1 MPIEQRGV
9 DTIPEHERTSG
20 PRDLVSI
27 LLGSNLCLGVIVFG
41 WLPPSFGLGW
51 WASVSAIVAGTV
63 AGILFTAP
71 LALVSLRT
79 ATNLST
85 SSGAQFGVRG
95 RLVGSVVGLLLAL
108 GYTALTVW
116 IGGDVML
123 RVLGRLFG
131 VPADGVSYALVYAVL
146 AAATVAGA
154 VYGYR
159 VLLAM
164 SRVLAVGMTALLLLG
179 VLAYAPHF
187 TTAALPDAG
196 GYLLGSFWPTWFL
209 AVVAAGLSGPI
220 AFITLLGD
228 YTRYISPARHRAR
241 RVLHATWLGLFLG
254 LLVPPAVRHL
264 HGVRGARGHRL
275 RGPAGRG
282 LPGWYLVPLL
292 LAASAGS
299 VGNAGLMLYSMGL
312 DLDAILPRA
321 SRARAT
327 YTVAVV
333 ATACVFAGHYAWDAQ
348 SAMTSFV
355 LLLTAIGTPWAVI
368 TLIGFAR
375 CRGVYDADALQ
386 VFNRRSRGGVYWYRA
401 GWNVGATVSWA
412 LGAAVGLL
420 AVSLPSYEGPL
431 LAWTGGVD
439 CSFLLSGGGGRCAV
453 RAAGGASRRGAGNRA
468 LRPDAAAVA
477 RRPFTAVRTALLT
490 DAVHPAV
497 LVLGHPALDAQQG
510 LPQPQGDRPRRAVA
524 VGPGV
529 RLGLDVADG
538 RDHRGGAAG
547 EDLGQRTGRGVLAPL
562 LEGDGA
568 LLGGVAEV
576 PGDLEEGVAGD
587 ALQDGAGE
595 RRGDDPVAVDEGDV
609 HAAALLDLGAGD
621 RVEVDDLVAAVCGG
635 LGLRQ
640 QGRGVVAA
648 GLGVAGAARD
658 RADVVLGDPDGDR
671 LHPRRRS
678 TRRTGRRSA

>member
-9 DTIPEHERTSG
+9 DTIPDEERTSG

-27 LLGSNLCLGVIVFG
+27 LLGSNLCLGVIIFG

-51 WASVSAIVAGTV
+51 WASVTAIAAGTV
-63 AGILFTAP
+63 VGTLFTAP

-164 SRVLAVGMTALLLLG
+164 SRVLAIGMTALLLLG

-187 TTAALPDAG
+187 GTGPLPDAG

-209 AVVAAGLSGPI
+209 AAVAAGLSGPI

-228 YTRYISPARHRAR
+228 YTRYISPARHSSR
-241 RVLHATWLGLFLG
+241 RVLHGTWLGLVLG
-254 LLVPPAVRHL
+254 LLVPQLFGTFTAYAA
-264 HGVRGARGHRL
+264 GSATDYA
-275 RGPAGRG
+275 GPLVAAS
-282 LPGWYLVPLL
+282 PGWYLVPLL
-292 LAASAGS
+292 LSASAGS

-327 YTVAVV
+327 CTVAIV

-375 CRGVYDADALQ
+375 CRGLYDADALQ
-386 VFNRRSRGGVYWYRA
+386 VFNRRSRGGIYWYRA
-401 GWNVGATVSWA
+401 GWNVRATVSWA
-412 LGAAVGLL
+412 LGAGVGLL
-420 AVSLPSYEGPL
+420 AVSLPSYQGPL
-431 LAWTGGVD
+431 LSLTGGVD
-439 CSFLLSGGGGRCAV
+439 CSFLLSGLTGGVVYLLLTLAEERP
-453 RAAGGASRRGAGNRA
+453 GGARGTARQATTDPQTIDGLSRSSR
-468 LRPDAAAVA
+468 
-477 RRPFTAVRTALLT
+477 
-490 DAVHPAV
+490 
-497 LVLGHPALDAQQG
+497 
-510 LPQPQGDRPRRAVA
+510 
-524 VGPGV
+524 
-529 RLGLDVADG
+529 
-538 RDHRGGAAG
+538 
-547 EDLGQRTGRGVLAPL
+547 
-562 LEGDGA
+562 
-568 LLGGVAEV
+568 
-576 PGDLEEGVAGD
+576 
-587 ALQDGAGE
+587 
-595 RRGDDPVAVDEGDV
+595 
-609 HAAALLDLGAGD
+609 
-621 RVEVDDLVAAVCGG
+621 
-635 LGLRQ
+635 
-640 QGRGVVAA
+640 
-648 GLGVAGAARD
+648 
-658 RADVVLGDPDGDR
+658 
-671 LHPRRRS
+671 
-678 TRRTGRRSA
+678 